1 MSRDQAYGGII
12 LAVGLIVA
20 IVYVVAFFAPYFAPY
35 LAWLSWWA
43 VAIPVFLAV
52 LAVLVICMW
61 IGWTMLTTPPPAPLE
76 TEMPSPAPTG
86 TAAKPPETEK
96 STS

>member
-12 LAVGLIVA
+12 LLVGLL
-20 IVYVVAFFAPYFAPY
+20 VV
-35 LAWLSWWA
+35 
-43 VAIPVFLAV
+43 PVFLGV

-76 TEMPSPAPTG
+76 TEMPTPPPTETPA
-86 TAAKPPETEK
+86 KLPETEK
-96 STS
+96 SAS

>member
-12 LAVGLIVA
+12 LVVGLIVA
-20 IVYVVAFFAPYFAPY
+20 VVYVVAFFAANFAPY

-52 LAVLVICMW
+52 LSVLVICMW

-76 TEMPSPAPTG
+76 TEMPTPAPMETE
-86 TAAKPPETEK
+86 AKPPETEK
-96 STS
+96 GAS

>member
-1 MSRDQAYGGII
+1 MSKDQAYGGII
-12 LAVGLIVA
+12 LVVGLIVA
-20 IVYVVAFFAPYFAPY
+20 IVYVAAFFFGF
-35 LAWLSWWA
+35 WWWA
-43 VAIPVFLAV
+43 LVVPVFLGV

-76 TEMPSPAPTG
+76 TEMPTAAPTE

-96 STS
+96 TAS

>member
-1 MSRDQAYGGII
+1 VSRDQAYGGII
-12 LAVGLIVA
+12 LIVGLIVA
-20 IVYVVAFFAPYFAPY
+20 IVYVAAFLAPYLAPY

-76 TEMPSPAPTG
+76 TEIPT
-86 TAAKPPETEK
+86 TATTESEAKPPQTEK
-96 STS
+96 SAS

>member
-1 MSRDQAYGGII
+1 VSRDQAYGGII
-12 LAVGLIVA
+12 LIVGLIVA
-20 IVYVVAFFAPYFAPY
+20 IVYVAAFFFG
-35 LAWLSWWA
+35 LWWWA
-43 VAIPVFLAV
+43 IVVPVFLGV

-76 TEMPSPAPTG
+76 TEVPTA
-86 TAAKPPETEK
+86 TPTETVEKPPEAEK

>member
-12 LAVGLIVA
+12 LLVGLIVA
-20 IVYVVAFFAPYFAPY
+20 IIYVAAFFFGF
-35 LAWLSWWA
+35 WWWA
-43 VAIPVFLAV
+43 LVVPVFLGV

-76 TEMPSPAPTG
+76 TEMPTPAPTE

-96 STS
+96 SSG

>member
-12 LAVGLIVA
+12 LIVGLMVA
-20 IVYVVAFFAPYFAPY
+20 IIYVAAFFFGF
-35 LAWLSWWA
+35 WWWA
-43 VAIPVFLAV
+43 LVVPVFLGV

-76 TEMPSPAPTG
+76 AEMPTPAPTEA
-86 TAAKPPETEK
+86 AAKPPEAEK
-96 STS
+96 TAS

>member
-1 MSRDQAYGGII
+1 VSRDQAYGGVI
-12 LAVGLIVA
+12 LVVGLIVA
-20 IVYVVAFFAPYFAPY
+20 IVYVAAFF
-35 LAWLSWWA
+35 LGLWWWA
-43 VAIPVFLAV
+43 LVVPVFLGV

-76 TEMPSPAPTG
+76 TEMPTPTPTE

-96 STS
+96 SAT

>member
-12 LAVGLIVA
+12 LVVGLIVA
-20 IVYVVAFFAPYFAPY
+20 VVYVVAFFLGF
-35 LAWLSWWA
+35 WWWA
-43 VAIPVFLAV
+43 IAIPVFLAV

-76 TEMPSPAPTG
+76 TEMPTPAPTE
-86 TAAKPPETEK
+86 TEAKPLETEK
-96 STS
+96 SAS

>member
-12 LAVGLIVA
+12 LVVGLIVA

-76 TEMPSPAPTG
+76 TEMPSLTPTE
-86 TAAKPPETEK
+86 TAAKPTETEK
-96 STS
+96 SAS

>member
-12 LAVGLIVA
+12 LVVGLIVA
-20 IVYVVAFFAPYFAPY
+20 VVYVAAFVFG
-35 LAWLSWWA
+35 LWWWA
-43 VAIPVFLAV
+43 IVVPVFLAV

-76 TEMPSPAPTG
+76 TEVPTPSPAETE
-86 TAAKPPETEK
+86 AKPPEAEK
-96 STS
+96 SAS